1 MSTPYGRYRFLRMP
15 FGISSAPEIF
25 QAAMHRLLDGL
36 PSVAVVMDDILV
48 WGKTKDEHDC
58 NLTLVLTRCREHNL
72 RLNLKKCTFLQAE
85 VRYLGHILTTQG
97 LRIDPE
103 RVQDILE
110 IPEPKTKTAWPE
122 HKHGV
127 PEPGRPYW
135 TYREEVHA
143 QDGLVFR
150 SNKRLMGR
158 QTRTLL
164 PVPTIHLEPEAIPS
178 KEVHDR
184 LQTIR
189 RRQKIHYDRSARNLS
204 PLTPGQRVTTYD
216 TLQRTWAPAIVLR
229 PAATPRSTIV
239 KTEDGHE
246 IRRTREHLRE
256 AAPQPEPESTSQ
268 GPSEDDLQPG
278 QQQLRRS
285 TRLRRE
291 PCRYPLRDETS
302 RPYHH

>member
-150 SNKRLMGR
+150 SNKGPSSEVSCAEAHGAADPDPPAGTNNSPGARGHTQQGGPRPSPDDPAPAKDPLRPQR
-158 QTRTLL
+158 QEPFPADSGTTRND
-164 PVPTIHLEPEAIPS
+164 VRHSPENLGSSYCS
-178 KEVHDR
+178 KASRNAKIYDCED
-184 LQTIR
+184 R
-189 RRQKIHYDRSARNLS
+189 RR
-204 PLTPGQRVTTYD
+204 P
-216 TLQRTWAPAIVLR
+216 
-229 PAATPRSTIV
+229 
-239 KTEDGHE
+239 
-246 IRRTREHLRE
+246 
-256 AAPQPEPESTSQ
+256 
-268 GPSEDDLQPG
+268 
-278 QQQLRRS
+278 
-285 TRLRRE
+285 
-291 PCRYPLRDETS
+291 
-302 RPYHH
+302 